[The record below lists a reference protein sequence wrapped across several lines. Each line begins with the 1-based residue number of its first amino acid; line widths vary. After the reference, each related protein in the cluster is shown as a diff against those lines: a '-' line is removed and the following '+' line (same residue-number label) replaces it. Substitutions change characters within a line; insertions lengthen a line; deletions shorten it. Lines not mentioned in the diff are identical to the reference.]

1 MLYLDSSIITIPNLL
16 NIESEHYTLEL
27 KNNVTNE
34 TVTRDASN
42 ISDNELY
49 YQFIIDAS
57 GMANNEYTVSL
68 YDDSSQCLGKY
79 LAQKGIRSDVKR
91 TSFENDTK
99 YIQFQL

>member
-68 YDDSSQCLGKY
+68 YDDSYQCLGKY
-79 LAQKGIRSDVKR
+79 LAQKGISSYKDVS
-91 TSFENDTK
+91 SFLDDTQ
-99 YIQFQL
+99 YIQFN

>member
-1 MLYLDSSIITIPNLL
+1 MIFLDSSIITIPNLL

-34 TVTRDASN
+34 TVTLNASN

-49 YQFIIDAS
+49 YQFSIDAS

-68 YDDSSQCLGKY
+68 YDDSSQCLGKF
-79 LAQKGIRSDVKR
+79 LAQKGISSYKDVS
-91 TSFENDTK
+91 SFINDTQ
-99 YIQFQL
+99 YIQFN

>member
-42 ISDNELY
+42 LSDNELY

-79 LAQKGIRSDVKR
+79 LAQKGISSYKDVS
-91 TSFENDTK
+91 SFLDDTQ
-99 YIQFQL
+99 YIQFD

>member
-42 ISDNELY
+42 LSDNELY

-68 YDDSSQCLGKY
+68 YDDSSQCLGKF
-79 LAQKGIRSDVKR
+79 LAQKGISSYKDVS
-91 TSFENDTK
+91 SFINDTQ
-99 YIQFQL
+99 YIQFN

>member
-68 YDDSSQCLGKY
+68 YDDSSQCLGKF
-79 LAQKGIRSDVKR
+79 LAQKGISSYKDVS
-91 TSFENDTK
+91 SFINDTQ
-99 YIQFQL
+99 YIQFN

>member
-1 MLYLDSSIITIPNLL
+1 MIYLDSSIITIPNLL

-49 YQFIIDAS
+49 Y
-57 GMANNEYTVSL
+57 
-68 YDDSSQCLGKY
+68 
-79 LAQKGIRSDVKR
+79 
-91 TSFENDTK
+91 
-99 YIQFQL
+99 

>member
-1 MLYLDSSIITIPNLL
+1 MIYFDQNIYIPNLL
-16 NIESEHYTLEL
+16 GIDSSLYSIEIV
-27 KNNVTNE
+27 NNVTNE
-34 TVTRDASN
+34 KITLDASN
-42 ISDNELY
+42 ISSNELY
-49 YQFIIDAS
+49 YQFNLDVS
-57 GMANNEYTVSL
+57 GMPQNEYTIVL

>member
-1 MLYLDSSIITIPNLL
+1 MIYLDSSIITIPNLL

-79 LAQKGIRSDVKR
+79 LAQKGISSYKDVS
-91 TSFENDTK
+91 SFLDDTQ
-99 YIQFQL
+99 YIQFN

>member
-1 MLYLDSSIITIPNLL
+1 MIYLDSSIITIPNLL

-68 YDDSSQCLGKY
+68 YDDSSVCLGSFI
-79 LAQKGIRSDVKR
+79 AQKGIRSEVKR
-91 TSFENDTK
+91 TSFENDTE
-99 YIQFQL
+99 YIQFD

>member
-42 ISDNELY
+42 LSDNELY

-68 YDDSSQCLGKY
+68 YDDSSQCLGTF
-79 LAQKGIRSDVKR
+79 LAQKGISSYKDVS
-91 TSFENDTK
+91 SFINDTQ
-99 YIQFQL
+99 YIQFN

>member
-79 LAQKGIRSDVKR
+79 LAQKGISSYKDVS
-91 TSFENDTK
+91 SFLDDTQ
-99 YIQFQL
+99 YIQFN

>member
-34 TVTRDASN
+34 TVTQDASN

-68 YDDSSQCLGKY
+68 YDDSSQCLGKF
-79 LAQKGIRSDVKR
+79 LAQKGISSYKDVS
-91 TSFENDTK
+91 SFINDTQ
-99 YIQFQL
+99 YIQFN